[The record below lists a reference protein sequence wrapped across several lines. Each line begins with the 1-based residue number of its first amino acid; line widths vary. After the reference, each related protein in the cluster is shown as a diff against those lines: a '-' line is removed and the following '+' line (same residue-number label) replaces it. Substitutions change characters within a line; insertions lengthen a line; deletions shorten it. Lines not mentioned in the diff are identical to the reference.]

1 MNDLTGSLQL
11 LRIEV
16 STLEEQLSGLNS
28 EIDNYQREMNKLKRD
43 NPNVERAVDAVSE
56 QTS

>member
-28 EIDNYQREMNKLKRD
+28 EIDNYQRKMNKLKRD